1 MAKGSK
7 KPGALPN
14 AVPASARTPGRRS
27 ISFMD
32 CCRSPRVSGPAAK
45 ATSVAPVL
53 ADVIAGLGAPSRE
66 IATSSRPPDRA
77 RDSPAI
83 AREYLHISDRLAVL
97 AAQEIDA

>member
-53 ADVIAGLGAPSRE
+53 ADVIAGQGAVPSRE
-66 IATSSRPPDRA
+66 IATSPRPPDRA

-83 AREYLHISDRLAVL
+83 AREYLHIGDRLAVL
-97 AAQEIDA
+97 A